1 MQLRHIAWA
10 SLNRRKGRFAF
21 LLVAVALGIGTVIAL
36 VSLSAAM
43 RTAVSDEL
51 DRFGANIIIT
61 PKSQLL
67 DLAYG
72 GIAVGG
78 VTVDARELT
87 MADARRIRTI
97 PNTRNIAAVAP
108 KLVGTLEV
116 EGKRIVIV
124 GTDLRQERR
133 IKGWWKI
140 DGRLAESP
148 DEVML
153 GSEASQTLGK
163 GADDLLVLG
172 GSPRRVTA
180 VVSPTGSMDDRAVFV
195 DLGVVQHL
203 LGKPD
208 AVSFIEVSALCR
220 ECPIEDIVSQIG
232 AVIPQ
237 GRVAP
242 IRQAVAARER
252 AVLQFTRFAYAV
264 SSVVLLVGGLVVMTT
279 MMASVTE
286 RTQEIGILRAV
297 GFRRTQ
303 VARVVLLEALGV
315 NVVGGLTGWLAG
327 SLAARLL
334 GPVLAE
340 LSTPIPL
347 DGGLAFVAI
356 GLAIL
361 LGASGGTY
369 PALRAARMEPSQAL
383 RHI

>member
-1 MQLRHIAWA
+1 
-10 SLNRRKGRFAF
+10 
-21 LLVAVALGIGTVIAL
+21 
-36 VSLSAAM
+36 
-43 RTAVSDEL
+43 
-51 DRFGANIIIT
+51 
-61 PKSQLL
+61 LL

-133 IKGWWKI
+133 IKSWWQI
-140 DGRLAESP
+140 DRRFAESP

-153 GSEASQTLGK
+153 GSEASRMLGK
-163 GADDLLVLG
+163 GADDLLVLD

-180 VVSPTGSMDDRAVFV
+180 VVSPTGSMDDRAVFA
-195 DLGVVQHL
+195 DLGVVQQL

-220 ECPIEDIVSQIG
+220 GCPIEDIVAQIG

-252 AVLQFTRFAYAV
+252 AVLQFTRFAYVV

-279 MMASVTE
+279 MMATVTE

-315 NVVGGLTGWLAG
+315 NVAGGLTGWLAG

-347 DGGLAFVAI
+347 DGRLAFVAI

>member
-10 SLNRRKGRFAF
+10 SLNRRKARFAF

-51 DRFGANIIIT
+51 DRFGANIIVT

-133 IKGWWKI
+133 IKSWWQI
-140 DGRLAESP
+140 DRRFAESP

-153 GSEASQTLGK
+153 GSEASRMLGK
-163 GADDLLVLG
+163 GADDLLVLD

-180 VVSPTGSMDDRAVFV
+180 VVSPTGSMDDRAVFA
-195 DLGVVQHL
+195 DLGVVQQL

-220 ECPIEDIVSQIG
+220 GCPIEDIVAQIG

-252 AVLQFTRFAYAV
+252 AVLQFTRFAYVV

-279 MMASVTE
+279 MMATVTE

-315 NVVGGLTGWLAG
+315 NVAGGLTGWLAG

-347 DGGLAFVAI
+347 DGRLAFVAI